1 MARGRVLFLSGSVI
15 GTASIVPY
23 KHFSRL
29 RHDRMILPCSFSRLF
44 RHGSIQ
50 HSRYPLRQLF
60 GGLGCCQLSV
70 AAGSQYGGVQAVRHS
85 GQSRAFKCG
94 VKWEIHKSIMRLL
107 ASTTSGFTRPAAVTA
122 ARPVTESGK
131 PQAVPMMEA
140 PISSFSKKLTR
151 IAASFGCWQLLLM
164 ARARYTLENPP
175 LACPPKAISSPTKN
189 PLAFFN
195 ALR

>member
-1 MARGRVLFLSGSVI
+1 
-15 GTASIVPY
+15 
-23 KHFSRL
+23 
-29 RHDRMILPCSFSRLF
+29 MILPCSFSRLF

-94 VKWEIHKSIMRLL
+94 VKWEIHKSHHAVVGFHHQR
-107 ASTTSGFTRPAAVTA
+107 FTRPAAVAA

-140 PISSFSKKLTR
+140 PISSFSEKVDQNRRFFRVL
-151 IAASFGCWQLLLM
+151 AAAVDGKGQIYFRKSAVG
-164 ARARYTLENPP
+164 R
-175 LACPPKAISSPTKN
+175 PPKAISSPTKK
-189 PLAFFN
+189 PLAIF
-195 ALR
+195 